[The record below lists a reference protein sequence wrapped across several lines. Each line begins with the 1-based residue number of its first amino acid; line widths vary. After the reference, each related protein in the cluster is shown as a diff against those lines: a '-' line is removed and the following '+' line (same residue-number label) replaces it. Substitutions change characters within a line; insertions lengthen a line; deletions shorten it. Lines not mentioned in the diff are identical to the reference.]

1 MTSPSGSAPL
11 YAPAAPIPAAP
22 PPTTT
27 ALGPIDPPEIWRS
40 TRTTRA
46 REYASTIEHGF
57 PTLLRSHPM
66 TARKLPPSETP
77 PHDADL
83 YDDGGRT
90 SDLHEIVSSIG
101 PKLRELR
108 VQRGMSLQQL
118 AVQSDVSAAA
128 ILKIAAAFNRP
139 VSYFVEEQLG
149 ENRPVAHIRR
159 GDRNPIFTAHSGIDL
174 AGISGPYGR
183 FFLAGAIATVQ
194 PGANSGD
201 KPMEHPGEELIYV
214 LDGTF
219 EVDVDGQHFA
229 LGEGDSLHF
238 RTDRPHRW
246 YNTGKTPIKAV
257 WLALRPF

>member
-1 MTSPSGSAPL
+1 
-11 YAPAAPIPAAP
+11 
-22 PPTTT
+22 
-27 ALGPIDPPEIWRS
+27 
-40 TRTTRA
+40 
-46 REYASTIEHGF
+46 
-57 PTLLRSHPM
+57 M
-66 TARKLPPSETP
+66 TARKLPPSETT

-83 YDDGGRT
+83 DDGGRT

-128 ILKIAAAFNRP
+128 IHKIERGGMVPTITTLLKIAAAFNRP

-229 LGEGDSLHF
+229 LDEGDSLHF

>member
-1 MTSPSGSAPL
+1 
-11 YAPAAPIPAAP
+11 
-22 PPTTT
+22 
-27 ALGPIDPPEIWRS
+27 
-40 TRTTRA
+40 
-46 REYASTIEHGF
+46 
-57 PTLLRSHPM
+57 M
-66 TARKLPPSETP
+66 TARKLPPSQTP

-83 YDDGGRT
+83 DDDGGRT

-128 ILKIAAAFNRP
+128 IHKIERGGMVPTITTLLKIAAAFNRP

-229 LGEGDSLHF
+229 LDEGDSLHF

-246 YNTGKTPIKAV
+246 SNTGKTPIKAV

>member
-1 MTSPSGSAPL
+1 
-11 YAPAAPIPAAP
+11 
-22 PPTTT
+22 
-27 ALGPIDPPEIWRS
+27 
-40 TRTTRA
+40 
-46 REYASTIEHGF
+46 
-57 PTLLRSHPM
+57 M
-66 TARKLPPSETP
+66 TAPKLPPSETP
-77 PHDADL
+77 HGADL
-83 YDDGGRT
+83 DGDGGRT

-128 ILKIAAAFNRP
+128 IHKIERGGMVPTITTLLKIAAAFNRP

-159 GDRNPIFTAHSGIDL
+159 GDRSPIFTAHSGIDL

-219 EVDVDGQHFA
+219 GVDVDGQHFA

-246 YNTGKTPIKAV
+246 TNTGKTPIKAV

>member
-1 MTSPSGSAPL
+1 MPSPD
-11 YAPAAPIPAAP
+11 
-22 PPTTT
+22 T
-27 ALGPIDPPEIWRS
+27 DV
-40 TRTTRA
+40 
-46 REYASTIEHGF
+46 
-57 PTLLRSHPM
+57 
-66 TARKLPPSETP
+66 
-77 PHDADL
+77 D
-83 YDDGGRT
+83 DDGGRA

-118 AVQSDVSAAA
+118 AAQSDVSAAA
-128 ILKIAAAFNRP
+128 IHKIERGGMVPTITTLLKIAAAVNRP
-139 VSYFVEEQLG
+139 VSYFVEEQIG
-149 ENRPVAHIRR
+149 ENRPVAHIRH
-159 GDRNPIFTAHSGIDL
+159 GDRSPIFTAHRGIDL

-219 EVDVDGQHFA
+219 EVEVDGEHFA

-246 YNTGKTPIKAV
+246 HNTTRTPIKAV

>member
-1 MTSPSGSAPL
+1 MTEMPSPDA
-11 YAPAAPIPAAP
+11 
-22 PPTTT
+22 
-27 ALGPIDPPEIWRS
+27 
-40 TRTTRA
+40 
-46 REYASTIEHGF
+46 GF
-57 PTLLRSHPM
+57 
-66 TARKLPPSETP
+66 
-77 PHDADL
+77 DNG
-83 YDDGGRT
+83 GGRA

-118 AVQSDVSAAA
+118 AAQSDVSAAA
-128 ILKIAAAFNRP
+128 IHKIERGGMVPTITTLLKIAAAFNRP

-159 GDRNPIFTAHSGIDL
+159 GDGNPIFTAHSGIDL

-219 EVDVDGQHFA
+219 ELDVDGEHFA
-229 LGEGDSLHF
+229 LAEGDSLHF

-246 YNTGKTPIKAV
+246 HNTTATPIRAV

>member
-1 MTSPSGSAPL
+1 
-11 YAPAAPIPAAP
+11 
-22 PPTTT
+22 
-27 ALGPIDPPEIWRS
+27 
-40 TRTTRA
+40 
-46 REYASTIEHGF
+46 
-57 PTLLRSHPM
+57 M

-77 PHDADL
+77 PRDADL
-83 YDDGGRT
+83 DDDGGRT

-128 ILKIAAAFNRP
+128 IHKIERGGMVPTITTLLKIAAAFNRP

-201 KPMEHPGEELIYV
+201 KPMEHPGEELIYL

-246 YNTGKTPIKAV
+246 TNTGKTPIRAV

>member
-1 MTSPSGSAPL
+1 
-11 YAPAAPIPAAP
+11 
-22 PPTTT
+22 
-27 ALGPIDPPEIWRS
+27 
-40 TRTTRA
+40 
-46 REYASTIEHGF
+46 
-57 PTLLRSHPM
+57 M
-66 TARKLPPSETP
+66 TAPGPPPSETP
-77 PHDADL
+77 PRNADL
-83 YDDGGRT
+83 DDDVGRT
-90 SDLHEIVSSIG
+90 NDLHEIVSSIG

-118 AVQSDVSAAA
+118 AAQSDVSAAA
-128 ILKIAAAFNRP
+128 IHKIERGGMVPTITTLLKIAAAFNRP

-159 GDRNPIFTAHSGIDL
+159 GDRSPIFTAHSGIDL

-201 KPMEHPGEELIYV
+201 KPMEHPGEELIYL

-219 EVDVDGQHFA
+219 EVDVDGHHFA
-229 LGEGDSLHF
+229 LREGDSLHF

-246 YNTGKTPIKAV
+246 HNTGATPIKAV

>member
-1 MTSPSGSAPL
+1 VSSDGSSGESVADDNL
-11 YAPAAPIPAAP
+11 GDR
-22 PPTTT
+22 T
-27 ALGPIDPPEIWRS
+27 AGLQ
-40 TRTTRA
+40 
-46 REYASTIEHGF
+46 
-57 PTLLRSHPM
+57 
-66 TARKLPPSETP
+66 
-77 PHDADL
+77 
-83 YDDGGRT
+83 
-90 SDLHEIVSSIG
+90 EIVSSIG

-118 AVQSDVSAAA
+118 AAQSDVSAAA
-128 ILKIAAAFNRP
+128 IHKIERGGMVPTITTLLKIAAAFNRP
-139 VSYFVEEQLG
+139 ISYFVEEQLG

-159 GDRNPIFTAHSGIDL
+159 GDRSPIFTAHNGIDL

-201 KPMEHPGEELIYV
+201 KPMEHPGEELIYL

-219 EVDVDGQHFA
+219 EVDVDGQHFE
-229 LGEGDSLHF
+229 LDEGDSLHF

-246 YNTGKTPIKAV
+246 HNTGETPITAV

>member
-1 MTSPSGSAPL
+1 
-11 YAPAAPIPAAP
+11 
-22 PPTTT
+22 
-27 ALGPIDPPEIWRS
+27 
-40 TRTTRA
+40 
-46 REYASTIEHGF
+46 
-57 PTLLRSHPM
+57 M

-83 YDDGGRT
+83 DDDGGRT

-118 AVQSDVSAAA
+118 AAQSDVSAAA
-128 ILKIAAAFNRP
+128 IHKIERGGMVPTITTLLKIAAAFNRP

>member
-1 MTSPSGSAPL
+1 MPSPD
-11 YAPAAPIPAAP
+11 AADDDA
-22 PPTTT
+22 
-27 ALGPIDPPEIWRS
+27 G
-40 TRTTRA
+40 RA
-46 REYASTIEHGF
+46 
-57 PTLLRSHPM
+57 
-66 TARKLPPSETP
+66 
-77 PHDADL
+77 
-83 YDDGGRT
+83 
-90 SDLHEIVSSIG
+90 SDLQEIVGSIG

-118 AVQSDVSAAA
+118 AAQSDVSAAA
-128 ILKIAAAFNRP
+128 IHKIERGGMVPTITTLLKIAAAFNRP

-149 ENRPVAHIRR
+149 ENRPVAHIRQ
-159 GDRNPIFTAHSGIDL
+159 GHRNPIFTAHSGIDL

-219 EVDVDGQHFA
+219 EVDVDGEHFA

-246 YNTGKTPIKAV
+246 HNATRTPITAV

>member
-1 MTSPSGSAPL
+1 
-11 YAPAAPIPAAP
+11 
-22 PPTTT
+22 
-27 ALGPIDPPEIWRS
+27 
-40 TRTTRA
+40 
-46 REYASTIEHGF
+46 
-57 PTLLRSHPM
+57 M
-66 TARKLPPSETP
+66 TAPKLPPSETP
-77 PHDADL
+77 PYDADL
-83 YDDGGRT
+83 DDDGGRT

-128 ILKIAAAFNRP
+128 IHKIERGGMVPTITTLLKIAAAFNRP

-246 YNTGKTPIKAV
+246 YNTGTTPIKVV